1 MSVLPFPSHRTT
13 RAAEPDGQSAVTLR
27 QALGEVLRDERHAQQ
42 RTLAEVAGG
51 AAVSLAYLSEVERGR
66 KDVSSDV
73 LTSISGALD
82 LPLPV
87 LLERTA
93 RRITIRATGTFALA
107 A

>member
-1 MSVLPFPSHRTT
+1 MSVLPFPSHRTN
-13 RAAEPDGQSAVTLR
+13 RAAEPEPTLR
-27 QALGEVLRDERHAQQ
+27 EALGEVLRDERHAQQ
-42 RTLAEVAGG
+42 RTLADVAGD
-51 AAVSLAYLSEVERGR
+51 AAVSVPYLSEVERGR

-82 LPLPV
+82 LPVPV

-93 RRITIRATGTFALA
+93 RRMTVRSSGTFALA

>member
-1 MSVLPFPSHRTT
+1 MSVLPFPSR
-13 RAAEPDGQSAVTLR
+13 RSQRPAEPTLR
-27 QALGEVLRDERHAQQ
+27 EALGDVLRDERHAQE
-42 RTLAEVAGG
+42 RTLADVAAA
-51 AAVSLAYLSEVERGR
+51 AAVSVAYLSEVERGR

-82 LPLPV
+82 LPVPV

-93 RRITIRATGTFALA
+93 RRMAVHGSGMFALA